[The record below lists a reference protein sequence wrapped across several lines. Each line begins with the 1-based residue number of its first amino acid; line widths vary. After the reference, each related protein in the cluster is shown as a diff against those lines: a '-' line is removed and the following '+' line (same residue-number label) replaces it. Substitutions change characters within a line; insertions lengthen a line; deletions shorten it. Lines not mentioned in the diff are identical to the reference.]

1 VHITYKLKAR
11 QAKKNIYIKKI
22 SKVNPLTNST
32 KPLYHR
38 ISQKLFITLK
48 PTVVRAVKSSS
59 LKPPFPSYRNEMM
72 I

>member
-1 VHITYKLKAR
+1 MLTYQCTLLINLK
-11 QAKKNIYIKKI
+11 QDKQKKKILKKKN

-48 PTVVRAVKSSS
+48 PTVVRAVK
-59 LKPPFPSYRNEMM
+59 
-72 I
+72 